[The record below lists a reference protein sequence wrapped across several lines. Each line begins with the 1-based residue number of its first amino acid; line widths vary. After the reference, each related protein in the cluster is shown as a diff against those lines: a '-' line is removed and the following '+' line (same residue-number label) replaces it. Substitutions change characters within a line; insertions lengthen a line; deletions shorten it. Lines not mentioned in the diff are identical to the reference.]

1 MDIKDDKVLSQN
13 EFIAL
18 LAELFSRGQALDM
31 VDVSNER
38 EHGNITDGQKFVY
51 DAADT
56 ALDIIDLDKL
66 FDNAEEYELAEK
78 YPDFYEFLREQC
90 LLRDSDGHEERVP
103 VEAVADET
111 EEEVSEETEEEPQ
124 LSMRDTV
131 TKNLV
136 EGHHTGKDSF
146 NEKSH
151 KADEFRA
158 KLDEERRVAME
169 DAAMAATVAA
179 TITSNEREATAKAAE
194 TLRELQ
200 AQRQKEFESRM
211 QSDVSSTEKTG
222 KTEKT
227 ERNTNSESA
236 LNHIE
241 SEKYH
246 ESYVEEEKHNESI
259 SLFNN
264 DAYHSSSKE
273 NVERL
278 NPNNRAEDITHT
290 QHTGKENAN
299 DVSHVVKSPNAEK
312 YCKQKNS
319 SIDNEQENRQ
329 KNAEKRNDYRDNIG
343 SRSQEIKD
351 RNTTYS

>member
-51 DAADT
+51 DAADA

-111 EEEVSEETEEEPQ
+111 EEDVSEETEEELQ

-169 DAAMAATVAA
+169 DAARAAAAAA
-179 TITSNEREATAKAAE
+179 TITSNEREAAAKAAE

-211 QSDVSSTEKTG
+211 QSDVSSTEKE
-222 KTEKT
+222 EKT
-227 ERNTNSESA
+227 ERNTNSENA

-246 ESYVEEEKHNESI
+246 ESHVEEEKHNE
-259 SLFNN
+259 
-264 DAYHSSSKE
+264 
-273 NVERL
+273 
-278 NPNNRAEDITHT
+278 
-290 QHTGKENAN
+290 
-299 DVSHVVKSPNAEK
+299 
-312 YCKQKNS
+312 
-319 SIDNEQENRQ
+319 
-329 KNAEKRNDYRDNIG
+329 
-343 SRSQEIKD
+343 
-351 RNTTYS
+351 